1 MGLEDLY
8 VRGGSAY
15 WVVEKQ
21 GTFVDSDVRKIY
33 IGTVSG
39 ESIEL
44 SAEFGGGSISVAA
57 AKALTARHVYLSGAT
72 EAGARLAIRDS
83 LAGVAM
89 VNRKSVTAAAAQGF
103 AQGARVGA
111 EGFGEGATF
120 GLVQASDWA
129 KSQPEFALSRNI
141 GTGTTLLAGVVLS
154 AGSAAA
160 VTGGTTFG
168 TAMTSTTVT
177 SGALSLGTAY
187 GSGELGSVILVDT
200 GLVLAWSA
208 GNKSNL
214 NVATDLDPISV
225 IGTWMYGVQ
234 QHTFGSYNH
243 PQRSVS
249 AKRADFLKNPSKW
262 RRLQVQASQSKTYK
276 GGISLESAYENIET
290 GETLYIHEL
299 YDQKLN
305 DTKQHPSYRNYGKL
319 DE

>member
-21 GTFVDSDVRKIY
+21 GTFVDTDVREIY

-72 EAGARLAIRDS
+72 GAGARLAIRDS
-83 LAGVAM
+83 LAGVAV

-160 VTGGTTFG
+160 VTGGTTLG
-168 TAMTSTTVT
+168 TAMPSTTVT
-177 SGALSLGTAY
+177 SGALSLGTGYA
-187 GSGELGSVILVDT
+187 SGELGAVILADT

-208 GNKSNL
+208 SNKPDF
-214 NVATDLDPISV
+214 NVATDLDPV
-225 IGTWMYGVQ
+225 ALVGTWMYGVQ
-234 QHTFGSYNH
+234 QHLGRGSSPSGRPTTSSGRLIGPSGRPMIHAKLYTSRKEAKDAARQRKGAIKAVHGTAHKKGRDHFHAVDEDDKRIDDGMHYEH
-243 PQRSVS
+243 P
-249 AKRADFLKNPSKW
+249 
-262 RRLQVQASQSKTYK
+262 
-276 GGISLESAYENIET
+276 
-290 GETLYIHEL
+290 
-299 YDQKLN
+299 
-305 DTKQHPSYRNYGKL
+305 
-319 DE
+319 